1 MYEVSELSPETRWVV
16 KLGEIDVSGL
26 GPPTISGIGYSI
38 HSLREG
44 LASVPRSDST
54 LGFSNGCENSSDIE
68 WACGS
73 STIVN
78 YESGTKTGLAVDLL
92 LEVSETA
99 SQGDIE
105 FVMGQTVLTGQL
117 PEGISALALEFPL
130 EKRGG
135 ELIIRAAGGSPA
147 SSQVSEKFVRVISI
161 NTR

>member
-1 MYEVSELSPETRWVV
+1 
-16 KLGEIDVSGL
+16 
-26 GPPTISGIGYSI
+26 
-38 HSLREG
+38 
-44 LASVPRSDST
+44 
-54 LGFSNGCENSSDIE
+54 
-68 WACGS
+68 
-73 STIVN
+73 VN

-92 LEVSETA
+92 FEVSETA

-147 SSQVSEKFVRVISI
+147 SSQISEKFVRVISI